1 MSESGSAIEARRRE
15 RDTARL
21 ARRRA
26 RWMMLA
32 LVLVPVAL
40 CAAYATLVAKP
51 RYSAEA
57 RFSVR
62 ATSSAAPLAGGAA
75 SLFTTGGGAG
85 VAAGFVDG
93 WAVSDFLASRDCMR
107 QLDERI
113 GLRRRLTL
121 NGLDLPNRLPSNASE
136 DDLYRAY
143 RSSVKVSYNIME
155 QVDVMQVSAY
165 SPADAAAISEAL
177 LDLAQ
182 TFVQRMDEKGVEDAL
197 KVSRQAVAL
206 AQKEAQSARAA
217 LTKWRIVNQNLDPA
231 ANAAMLLNLSAQLET
246 ELNTAQINLDKI
258 RALGNPQHPMLAPAA
273 AQVQALT
280 ERLAQTRERI
290 SGKGKTQASQLG
302 DYESLKNAEA
312 FADSNLTATQQSYQQ
327 AFTDTLKLQRYLT
340 VITRPL
346 PTDRPTS
353 PNVPLLLLASLA
365 AGLALALV
373 VRVAVMLGREFFNG

>member
-1 MSESGSAIEARRRE
+1 
-15 RDTARL
+15 
-21 ARRRA
+21 
-26 RWMMLA
+26 MLA
-32 LVLVPVAL
+32 LVLAPVAL
-40 CAAYATLVAKP
+40 SAAYSMFIAKP

-62 ATSSAAPLAGGAA
+62 ASSSAGPLAGGAA
-75 SLFTTGGGAG
+75 SLFSTGGNPG

-107 QLDERI
+107 QLEERI
-113 GLRRRLTL
+113 GLRHRLTL
-121 NGLDLPNRLPSNASE
+121 NSLDLPNRLPSNASE

-165 SPADAAAISEAL
+165 SPADAELISEAL
-177 LDLAQ
+177 IDLAQ
-182 TFVQRMDEKGVEDAL
+182 NFVQRMDEKGVTDAL

-231 ANAAMLLNLSAQLET
+231 ANATMLLNLSAQLET

-290 SGKGKTQASQLG
+290 NGKGKTQASQLG

-312 FADSNLTATQQSYQQ
+312 FADANLTATQQSYQQ

-353 PNVPLLLLASLA
+353 PNTPLLLLEAFA
-365 AGLALALV
+365 VGLALALS
-373 VRVAVMLGREFFNG
+373 VRVAMSIGREFFNG